1 MFMNGGDAV
10 SAAGTG
16 LTASGGTASVNFA
29 VQADMETPSSAVL
42 SIPPSVLIHHPC
54 IPKAWGMFT
63 VTAGTPVLT
72 VGYGISST
80 IGDGGAGLFTI
91 NWTTNFSSANYGVV
105 VTCDRT
111 AVPGGTSA
119 NTVPASRAVGSIQ
132 IQLYSEASNF
142 LNSGFDSPQ
151 FTVVAW
157 GDQ

>member
-1 MFMNGGDAV
+1 MPYNEPQGV
-10 SAAGTG
+10 SFTNQAG
-16 LTASGGTASVNFA
+16 
-29 VQADMETPSSAVL
+29 METPASSLLTV
-42 SIPPSVLIHHPC
+42 PPAMLIYHPC

-91 NWTTNFSSANYGVV
+91 NWTTNFSSANYGVLI
-105 VTCDRT
+105 TCDRT
-111 AVPGGTSA
+111 AVPGGATA
-119 NTVPASRAVGSIQ
+119 NTVPGSRAVGSIQ

-142 LNSGFDSPQ
+142 LNSGFDAPQ